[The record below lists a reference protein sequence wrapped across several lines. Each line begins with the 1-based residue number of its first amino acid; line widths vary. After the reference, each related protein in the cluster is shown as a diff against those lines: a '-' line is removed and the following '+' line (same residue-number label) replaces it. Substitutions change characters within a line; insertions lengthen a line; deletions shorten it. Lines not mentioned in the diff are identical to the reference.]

1 MRERACDGFWYGK
14 RKKNGSKNHVSLTSD
29 YLAGANAAGARF
41 ADAQPVV
48 MTHGGPHKLMSVH
61 VPPLRDGSAAPSP
74 PPPPTDP
81 AVSLT
86 AAGGELLAVAKFS
99 GYATPEAVAAAR
111 AALQAALAADGVAV
125 DGDGFRVA
133 QYGPLFTLEERTNEI
148 MLKCKL

>member
-1 MRERACDGFWYGK
+1 MSVRWEQ
-14 RKKNGSKNHVSLTSD
+14 KKKWIKKTSSSLFLPD

-74 PPPPTDP
+74 PPTPNDP

-86 AAGGELLAVAKFS
+86 AAGGELLAVAKFT

-125 DGDGFRVA
+125 EGEGFRVA